1 MFKDNKYT
9 KHYMLLIEN
18 ARNRTLPKDVYK
30 ESHHIIPS
38 SLGGTDDDN
47 NKVSLTGREHA
58 LCHWALLKMTEG
70 ENYVKMS
77 YAFNG
82 MNAEN
87 EFQQR
92 YHSRII
98 TRAYERHRII
108 HAKTHSAKMKG
119 CTPWNK
125 GRKLEGKEL
134 EKQRE
139 TNRNRKIDPIKQAEG
154 QVKRIAKVLGQKR
167 TDETRLKMSASSKGK
182 PKGPMS
188 EEQKLK
194 RSTKMKGKSKPKGF
208 GDKVAIRMK
217 VEFSKNNPNKRE
229 DLKKICPHC
238 GKTSGPSNYTRWHG
252 IKCKKEIK

>member
-1 MFKDNKYT
+1 
-9 KHYMLLIEN
+9 MLLIEK
-18 ARNRTLPKDVYK
+18 AKNRTLPKDIYK
-30 ESHHIIPS
+30 ESHHVIPS
-38 SLGGTDDDN
+38 SLGGTDDNN

-58 LCHWALLKMTEG
+58 LCHWLLLKMTAG
-70 ENYVKMS
+70 EAHIKMS
-77 YAFNG
+77 YAFQF
-82 MNAEN
+82 MNSEN
-87 EFQQR
+87 KFQQR

-98 TRAYERHRII
+98 TRAYERNRIEHSKI
-108 HAKTHSAKMKG
+108 HSQIMKG
-119 CTPWNK
+119 KPAWNK

-139 TNRNRKIDPIKQAEG
+139 TTRNRKIDPIKQAEG
-154 QVKRIAKVLGQKR
+154 QAKRIAKVLGQKR
-167 TDETRLKMSASSKGK
+167 TDETRLKMSASATGK

-217 VEFSKNNPNKRE
+217 AEFSKNNPNKRE

-238 GKTSGPSNYTRWHG
+238 AKTFGPSHYTRWHG
-252 IKCKKEIK
+252 IKCKKGIK